1 MKLAD
6 ALSGLLAAIAGIAV
20 VLHAFT
26 FPPMPGQPVGPSLFP
41 IAIGTGL
48 ILAGAALML
57 SAARRPLSAVR
68 RPPSAVRRPLSEFVE
83 FDEWARRPRMVANF
97 FLVVTDL
104 TFYAIAVDALGFLIT
119 SAVFLAV
126 LFLAF
131 GVRRARIVP
140 FAVAATLVIHYGF
153 YTLLRVPLP
162 WGVLEGVA
170 W

>member
-6 ALSGLLAAIAGIAV
+6 ALSGLLAALAGIAV
-20 VLHAFT
+20 VLHALT

-57 SAARRPLSAVR
+57 AAVRGPASAA
-68 RPPSAVRRPLSEFVE
+68 RPPSAGRRPLSEFVE
-83 FDEWARRPRMVANF
+83 FDAWARRPRMVANV
-97 FLVVTDL
+97 LVVIADL
-104 TFYAIAVDALGFLIT
+104 SFYAIAVEALGFLIT
-119 SAVFLAV
+119 SVVFLAV

-140 FAVAATLVIHYGF
+140 LAVAVTLVIHYGF

-162 WGVLEGVA
+162 WGVLEAVA